1 MFLPTIRRQFE
12 FPAAQYFINS
22 QVKNKTKLQ
31 FFFIRLKK
39 RLNLKPEWNKMTEK
53 SSMLKKIVHISSE
66 NILLDLKLTSE
77 LIGRSDYHDESNSFL
92 FKLKWKVRFL
102 SRRSEQAQKFVKFLD
117 ESLIMIYMAILTL
130 FFNLIWKK
138 LIIWHKYSNE
148 SVVLCEWNTPFRPN
162 IYLMWHFRIIL
173 SLTPTLS

>member
-1 MFLPTIRRQFE
+1 MVKRSS
-12 FPAAQYFINS
+12 NS
-22 QVKNKTKLQ
+22 KEKVHSLSVNIKV
-31 FFFIRLKK
+31 IM
-39 RLNLKPEWNKMTEK
+39 NLTEK
-53 SSMLKKIVHISSE
+53 SNASCGYCDK
-66 NILLDLKLTSE
+66 
-77 LIGRSDYHDESNSFL
+77 SNSFP
-92 FKLKWKVRFL
+92 FKLKWEVRFL
-102 SRRSEQAQKFVKFLD
+102 SKRSEQAQKLVKFLD

>member
-1 MFLPTIRRQFE
+1 MISYPE
-12 FPAAQYFINS
+12 WEKMS
-22 QVKNKTKLQ
+22 
-31 FFFIRLKK
+31 K
-39 RLNLKPEWNKMTEK
+39 RSSNLKEK
-53 SSMLKKIVHISSE
+53 VHYSIE
-66 NILLDLKLTSE
+66 NILLYSKLTFKSTANC
-77 LIGRSDYHDESNSFL
+77 DYCDESNSFP

-102 SRRSEQAQKFVKFLD
+102 SMSSKQAQKFVKFLD